1 VSGSHCCE
9 ILAKGSDRTA
19 NASPASPSFV
29 KRIFDVAAWIIPGGI
44 LTLLPKCPV
53 CFAAYIAV
61 GTGIGLSVPAATYL
75 RTSLIILC
83 VWSLSYVALKCL
95 IRISNQ

>member
-1 VSGSHCCE
+1 MANDSGRSA
-9 ILAKGSDRTA
+9 LARR
-19 NASPASPSFV
+19 FV
-29 KRIFDVAAWIIPGGI
+29 DIVGWAVPGAI

-61 GTGIGLSVPAATYL
+61 GTGIGLSVSAATYL

-83 VWSLSYVALKCL
+83 VGSLSYVALKCL
-95 IRISNQ
+95 SRIANQ